1 MKYLYVANWK
11 MNLSFNQSIQFCNNN
26 IHSLQQLTKNAD
38 IVICPSFD
46 ALAPLADIVKNSSL
60 ALGAQNCSEHAR
72 GAYTGEISAL
82 SLAEIGAHYCIVGH
96 SERRLYY
103 HETTQNII
111 QKIYLL
117 YAANILPI
125 ICIGENHQD
134 FLNKQTLPVLKEQLE
149 PILSAIAQQEHHT
162 PHLIIAYEPIWSIG
176 TGVTPE
182 QEQLNIVFTSIS
194 EIVQQTLPQY
204 RVQLLYGGSVNH
216 RSIITLKKVSL
227 INGFLIGSAS
237 THFEQFKNIIDQ

>member
-11 MNLSFNQSIQFCNNN
+11 MNLSFNQSLDFCTTNKD
-26 IHSLQQLTKNAD
+26 SLQQLTHKDN

-46 ALAPLADIVKNSSL
+46 ALAPIASLFKNNSIT
-60 ALGAQNCSEHAR
+60 LGAQNCSDHAK

-82 SLAEIGAHYCIVGH
+82 SLAEIGATYCIVGH

-103 HETTQNII
+103 HETTENII

-117 YAANILPI
+117 YAANMLPI

-134 FLNKQTLPVLKEQLE
+134 FLNKQTLSVLKEQLE
-149 PILSAIAQQEHHT
+149 PILSAISQQQHHNK
-162 PHLIIAYEPIWSIG
+162 HIIIAYEPIWSIG
-176 TGVTPE
+176 TGIIPE
-182 QEQLNIVFTSIS
+182 QEQLNTIFEWLLEVIHQKLSDYTI
-194 EIVQQTLPQY
+194 
-204 RVQLLYGGSVNH
+204 QLLYGGSVNPQN
-216 RSIITLKKVSL
+216 IAQLKKVSF

-237 THFEQFKNIIDQ
+237 TNFEQFKNIIDQ